1 MEARKKNYN
10 KFIVEPREP
19 GYMVVEDG
27 IPGERLIVA
36 VVDSPRIDNET
47 RKKVAEAIAKTANAF
62 FAKTRLDCVIEKLS
76 DGADVL
82 DAFED
87 EKLGRIHFYQHTFAH
102 PNRYKTIERDG
113 HRLIL
118 LPDGEAW
125 KIVGIEK
132 LVGE

>member
-1 MEARKKNYN
+1 MRKSYK

-19 GYMVVEDG
+19 GFMVVEDG
-27 IPGERLIVA
+27 IPHERLIVA
-36 VVDSPRIDNET
+36 VVDSPLIDMDT
-47 RKKVAEAIAKTANAF
+47 KKKVAEAIASTANAF
-62 FAKTRLDCVIEKLS
+62 FKKTRLDCVLEKLS

-132 LVGE
+132 LQGE